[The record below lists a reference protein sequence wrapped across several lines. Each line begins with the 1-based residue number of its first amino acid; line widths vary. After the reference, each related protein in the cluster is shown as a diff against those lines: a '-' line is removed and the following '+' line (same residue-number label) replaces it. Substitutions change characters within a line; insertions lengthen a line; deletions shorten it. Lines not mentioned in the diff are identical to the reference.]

1 MTLDDRI
8 AMAQRH
14 VEDGRRI
21 IERQR
26 ALVARVGS
34 QSSIDLLA
42 LFERTQEL
50 FEADLAALLKMR

>member
-42 LFERTQEL
+42 LFERTQDL